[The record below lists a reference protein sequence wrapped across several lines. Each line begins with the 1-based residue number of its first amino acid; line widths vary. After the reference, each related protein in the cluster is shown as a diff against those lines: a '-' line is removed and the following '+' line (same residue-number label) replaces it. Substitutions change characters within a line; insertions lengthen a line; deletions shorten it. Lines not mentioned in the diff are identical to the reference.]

1 MTLLGNFV
9 RTREQEEKRNSW
21 RSISS
26 MRSTSGTASSLMST
40 LILVS
45 HASFA
50 PFVQNARIIS
60 FLSGHAIKISQQS
73 HQSGPIRLAIAS
85 LGRMQKQT
93 FEKQPQL
100 YRHLEIRLASSA
112 SYA

>member
-21 RSISS
+21 RSRSS
-26 MRSTSGTASSLMST
+26 MRSISGAASSLMST

-50 PFVQNARIIS
+50 PFVPNARIIS

-73 HQSGPIRLAIAS
+73 HELFVG
-85 LGRMQKQT
+85 
-93 FEKQPQL
+93 KQPTVGPDVS
-100 YRHLEIRLASSA
+100 ASSVVA
-112 SYA
+112 PCGRY